1 MKIGPQQ
8 AGAVLR
14 DPAALAGIL
23 LFGDDWGLIRD
34 RSAAATKAVI
44 GPTPDPFRQT
54 VLTKDEHKQL
64 REAVMSLSL
73 GGGRR
78 VVRVQDAS
86 DTLAAVLEPLAM
98 HRSDALVI
106 LECGA
111 LTPRSKLRVFAE
123 RHAQWASIGCYSEG
137 TRNVTAEITR
147 VLAEAGL
154 TIEQDALAYL
164 TAELTGESNRR
175 RAELEKLVVYG
186 AGDRVITLQAAQ
198 ACCSVGMDASLGE
211 AVSAAL
217 AGRVRLADRLVEELS
232 RDGATGAGLLAVL
245 SNQVQ
250 RVMKVRLHMHAGAA
264 PEEACRRLQP
274 PVFPQQIPGFLEEV
288 RCWPLP
294 ALEGLARAIRD
305 ADIAC
310 KRASSPDLAIAARL
324 LNAIATRAQAGGRP
338 NLASK

>member
-106 LECGA
+106 L
-111 LTPRSKLRVFAE
+111 
-123 RHAQWASIGCYSEG
+123 
-137 TRNVTAEITR
+137 
-147 VLAEAGL
+147 
-154 TIEQDALAYL
+154 
-164 TAELTGESNRR
+164 
-175 RAELEKLVVYG
+175 
-186 AGDRVITLQAAQ
+186 
-198 ACCSVGMDASLGE
+198 
-211 AVSAAL
+211 AVS
-217 AGRVRLADRLVEELS
+217 
-232 RDGATGAGLLAVL
+232 
-245 SNQVQ
+245 VQ
-250 RVMKVRLHMHAGAA
+250 RRDQVRHFRNDIQRNIVNALWPSCVSARIPLKV
-264 PEEACRRLQP
+264 
-274 PVFPQQIPGFLEEV
+274 
-288 RCWPLP
+288 
-294 ALEGLARAIRD
+294 
-305 ADIAC
+305 
-310 KRASSPDLAIAARL
+310 
-324 LNAIATRAQAGGRP
+324 
-338 NLASK
+338 